1 MGRRPLPV
9 GTWGTITF
17 TELAPGKVRARA
29 SFRDMDGKTR
39 QVSKFGT
46 SKSSAQRALIE
57 TLRTRTGFSTNLINA
72 DTKFIVAC
80 EAWLREIEQSDRAE
94 STKNQWRRCVN
105 NRVRTS
111 IGDLAISEVT
121 IPVLDMTIA
130 SVAEN
135 VGPGAASTY
144 KTVLSAVFGHIVR
157 LGVIPSNP
165 VAQTARLKS
174 KKDEK
179 RPKRALTAGEVST
192 LLALL
197 KSDAQAQETGLTDL
211 VTFMLGTGVRIGE
224 ALSLRGQYID
234 FSTHTV
240 TIMSTL
246 SDGKGKGVFVQD
258 KTKSAAGYRVLALNQ
273 QVMDMLVRR
282 SQMNWPD
289 NSQGLVF
296 PNSLGHIWQ
305 RGYATKE
312 LRRVLDPAG
321 LSWVT
326 FHTFRK
332 TVATRLDEAGLT
344 AREIADQLG
353 HEQPSMTTD
362 VYMGRKVVSEKVID
376 PLSW

>member
-1 MGRRPLPV
+1 MLPASKYSPPECDLLPSGRLGPSPPDQTSSACSKFSHLLKRNK
-9 GTWGTITF
+9 TWGT
-17 TELAPGKVRARA
+17 
-29 SFRDMDGKTR
+29 S
-39 QVSKFGT
+39 
-46 SKSSAQRALIE
+46 
-57 TLRTRTGFSTNLINA
+57 
-72 DTKFIVAC
+72 
-80 EAWLREIEQSDRAE
+80 
-94 STKNQWRRCVN
+94 
-105 NRVRTS
+105 
-111 IGDLAISEVT
+111 
-121 IPVLDMTIA
+121 
-130 SVAEN
+130 
-135 VGPGAASTY
+135 
-144 KTVLSAVFGHIVR
+144 
-157 LGVIPSNP
+157 
-165 VAQTARLKS
+165 
-174 KKDEK
+174 
-179 RPKRALTAGEVST
+179 
-192 LLALL
+192 
-197 KSDAQAQETGLTDL
+197 
-211 VTFMLGTGVRIGE
+211 
-224 ALSLRGQYID
+224 
-234 FSTHTV
+234 
-240 TIMSTL
+240 
-246 SDGKGKGVFVQD
+246 
-258 KTKSAAGYRVLALNQ
+258 GYRVLALNQ

>member
-1 MGRRPLPV
+1 M
-9 GTWGTITF
+9 
-17 TELAPGKVRARA
+17 
-29 SFRDMDGKTR
+29 
-39 QVSKFGT
+39 
-46 SKSSAQRALIE
+46 
-57 TLRTRTGFSTNLINA
+57 
-72 DTKFIVAC
+72 
-80 EAWLREIEQSDRAE
+80 
-94 STKNQWRRCVN
+94 
-105 NRVRTS
+105 
-111 IGDLAISEVT
+111 
-121 IPVLDMTIA
+121 
-130 SVAEN
+130 
-135 VGPGAASTY
+135 
-144 KTVLSAVFGHIVR
+144 
-157 LGVIPSNP
+157 
-165 VAQTARLKS
+165 
-174 KKDEK
+174 
-179 RPKRALTAGEVST
+179 
-192 LLALL
+192 
-197 KSDAQAQETGLTDL
+197 
-211 VTFMLGTGVRIGE
+211 
-224 ALSLRGQYID
+224 
-234 FSTHTV
+234 

-258 KTKSAAGYRVLALNQ
+258 KTKSAAGYRVLALNRQ
-273 QVMDMLVRR
+273 IMDMLVRR

-321 LSWVT
+321 FSWVT